1 MGKQVV
7 KLTESQIR
15 EIVTESANRILKEN
29 DMDEGF
35 FDNLKAGWNGAKSGY
50 NTQKFTDSDINTDYA
65 NPNTNY
71 DNMLNGVKSKEDAAK
86 AYSKMIQIAR
96 NYEAQA
102 KNLRAKMNDVYSKH
116 GIDKVYNR
124 DNGKFTGGY
133 EYQDNSK
140 SSGFNPGF
148 VSKGKE
154 ISNRRADVASQQKT
168 AVQAGMSPSGTLR
181 RESKEPVRITESQI
195 RQIVAESVYNV
206 LKESEM
212 DEGFL
217 DNLKAGWNG
226 MKQGWKAQSALD
238 TDNSR
243 FQNDAER
250 RQNNMYHGNNALDAM
265 ANKMYYKDAKSSGE
279 KMYAM
284 AKQYD
289 AMAKQIREKA
299 KQLAAK
305 WGVTN
310 IAPVGT
316 KQRYGYTGKPVV
328 KPGTATTA

>member
-1 MGKQVV
+1 MGKQVI

-15 EIVTESANRILKEN
+15 EMVAESVANILKESE
-29 DMDEGF
+29 MDEGF
-35 FDNLKAGWNGAKSGY
+35 LDNLKAGWNGAKSGY

-65 NPNTNY
+65 NPNANY

-116 GIDKVYNR
+116 GIDKVYSRN
-124 DNGKFTGGY
+124 NGKFTGGY
-133 EYQDNSK
+133 GYQDNSK
-140 SSGFNPGF
+140 SSGFNPNF
-148 VSKGKE
+148 VSKEKE

-195 RQIVAESVYNV
+195 RQVVAESVYNV
-206 LKESEM
+206 LKESKM

-226 MKQGWKAQSALD
+226 MKQGWKTQSALD

-250 RQNNMYHGNNALDAM
+250 RQNDMYHGNNALDAI
-265 ANKMYYKDAKSSGE
+265 ANKIYYKDAKSSGE

-310 IAPVGT
+310 IAPVGA
-316 KQRYGYTGKPVV
+316 KQKYGYTGKPVV
-328 KPGTATTA
+328 KPGTATA

>member
-1 MGKQVV
+1 MGKQVI

-15 EIVTESANRILKEN
+15 KMVTESVANILKESE
-29 DMDEGF
+29 MDEGF
-35 FDNLKAGWNGAKSGY
+35 LDNLKAGWNGAKSGY

-65 NPNTNY
+65 NPNANY

-124 DNGKFTGGY
+124 DNNRFTGGY
-133 EYQDNSK
+133 DYQDTSK

-148 VSKGKE
+148 VSKEKE
-154 ISNRRADVASQQKT
+154 ISNGRADVASQQKT
-168 AVQAGMSPSGTLR
+168 AVQAGMSPSGTLH

-195 RQIVAESVYNV
+195 RQMVAESVYNV

-250 RQNNMYHGNNALDAM
+250 RQNNMYHGNNALDTM

-310 IAPVGT
+310 IAPVGA
-316 KQRYGYTGKPVV
+316 KQKYGYTGKPVV
-328 KPGTATTA
+328 KPGTETA